1 MSEKTDTQGADEAGA
16 LDLRVRAFI
25 YDRLISGG
33 GMPIAAE
40 VARRLGLS
48 LKEVRACFG
57 RMKGGHVLVLQE
69 GDLEILM
76 ANPFSAVPTPFLVEA
91 GGRSWWGNCIWD
103 AMGIAAM
110 VREDA
115 RITTGCGDCNDAMVL
130 AIHDGAL
137 HLEGGEPA
145 EGIVH
150 FSVPA
155 RRWWDN
161 IKFT

>member
-1 MSEKTDTQGADEAGA
+1 MPLAAG
-16 LDLRVRAFI
+16 
-25 YDRLISGG
+25 
-33 GMPIAAE
+33 IAGE
-40 VARRLGLS
+40 LGLS
-48 LKEVRACFG
+48 LGEVRASLR
-57 RMKGGHVLVLQE
+57 RMKEGHVLVLQE
-69 GDLEILM
+69 GDEEVLM

-110 VREDA
+110 VKENA

-130 AIHDGAL
+130 EIQDGAMRL
-137 HLEGGEPA
+137 TGGGPA
-145 EGIVH
+145 EGIIH

-155 RRWWDN
+155 ARWWDN